1 MKKILLYNG
10 RDWGVTIGHKIA
22 LKLISDFNYKIG
34 CITSKVSTNNF
45 IKKKE
50 NFVYDYH
57 IFFNDIVK
65 NPKKFIDDN
74 LHLIPNDKD
83 FDLNF
88 ICKEL
93 NVKSIWPYTQILR
106 DHVRSFKEKFYY
118 SFRQGESDE
127 EIILLI
133 KALFLLSVKINIEF
147 KPDLMI
153 TPNYVSLQHV
163 ILDLYF
169 RQKNIKTISI
179 SSLGLKKI
187 GIFTNSYNDEK
198 CNFVKQLD
206 KLNNNEIIIN
216 NDEDAKKLMDETLSE
231 IKKNKIKLKKINL
244 MFFLKGFNYIL
255 KRIKRSNLIKKNVQ
269 TSDSAS
275 LFTNSR
281 NLINETIYIKKI
293 NKFNFDKLDNLDN
306 FVYLPLQSQPEQTVD
321 SYAPLFNNQIET
333 SRQIAMNLPKDLYLV
348 VKDHPNMFGKRSPTY
363 LEKIQR
369 SPNVKLID
377 YKVSNYEILKK
388 TRLMIGFSGSTFLE
402 AAILNIP
409 SILLG
414 NIGTIKRLPN
424 VHCHTDMSSISSKII
439 QILDNDIEEKSQK
452 KLLNY
457 FKCGIANGMDV
468 ENYWNLWS
476 LKGGNFDKFYKELL
490 KEIN

>member
-1 MKKILLYNG
+1 M
-10 RDWGVTIGHKIA
+10 
-22 LKLISDFNYKIG
+22 
-34 CITSKVSTNNF
+34 
-45 IKKKE
+45 
-50 NFVYDYH
+50 
-57 IFFNDIVK
+57 
-65 NPKKFIDDN
+65 
-74 LHLIPNDKD
+74 
-83 FDLNF
+83 
-88 ICKEL
+88 
-93 NVKSIWPYTQILR
+93 
-106 DHVRSFKEKFYY
+106 
-118 SFRQGESDE
+118 
-127 EIILLI
+127 
-133 KALFLLSVKINIEF
+133 
-147 KPDLMI
+147 
-153 TPNYVSLQHV
+153 
-163 ILDLYF
+163 
-169 RQKNIKTISI
+169 
-179 SSLGLKKI
+179 
-187 GIFTNSYNDEK
+187 
-198 CNFVKQLD
+198 
-206 KLNNNEIIIN
+206 N
-216 NDEDAKKLMDETLSE
+216 NDEEAKKLMDETLSE

-244 MFFLKGFNYIL
+244 MFFLKGIKYIL
-255 KRIKRSNLIKKNVQ
+255 KRAKRSNLIKKNVQ

-402 AAILNIP
+402 AALLNIP

-424 VHCHTDMSSISSKII
+424 VYCHTDMSSISRKILEILENNSKT
-439 QILDNDIEEKSQK
+439 NNQK

-457 FKCGIANGMDV
+457 FKCGIVNGMDV

-476 LKGGNFDKFYKELL
+476 LQGGDFNKFYRELI
-490 KEIN
+490 KEIE